1 MELEKKSPVF
11 AMYDNP
17 REALD
22 QWITLVNTLAVDEL
36 LALYDDDTVL
46 FPTFSDALLT
56 NKEGIRGY
64 FEELCEQ
71 PDIEVSIDEGSVVTQ
86 SFSDGLHAVSGIY
99 RWRFDKADDALVL
112 QARFTF
118 VFDLARPSP
127 ILHHH
132 SSQLPHKP

>member
-1 MELEKKSPVF
+1 
-11 AMYDNP
+11 MYDNP

-22 QWITLVNTLAVDEL
+22 QWTSRVNQLAVDDL
-36 LALYDDDTVL
+36 LALYDDDAVL

-64 FEELCEQ
+64 FEELGSQ
-71 PDIEVSIDEGSVVTQ
+71 PSIEVSIDEESVVTQ

-99 RWRFDKADDALVL
+99 RWRFDKSADALVL
-112 QARFTF
+112 EARFTF
-118 VFDLARPSP
+118 LLDLARPSP

>member
-1 MELEKKSPVF
+1 
-11 AMYDNP
+11 MYDNP

-22 QWITLVNTLAVDEL
+22 QWIHLVNTLALDEL
-36 LALYDDDTVL
+36 LALYDDDAVL

-56 NKEGIRGY
+56 SKQAIRGY
-64 FEELCEQ
+64 FEELGGQ
-71 PDIEVSIDEGSVVTQ
+71 PSIAVSINEGSVTTN
-86 SFSDGLHAVSGIY
+86 SLSDNLHTISGTY
-99 RWRFDKADDALVL
+99 GWRFDKAEDALVL

-118 VFDLARPSP
+118 VLDLSRSSP

>member
-1 MELEKKSPVF
+1 
-11 AMYDNP
+11 MYQNP

-22 QWITLVNTLAVDEL
+22 QWITLVNQLAVDEL
-36 LALYDDDTVL
+36 LALYDDDAVL

-56 NKEGIRGY
+56 NKEGIRNY
-64 FEELCEQ
+64 FEKLSGQ
-71 PDIEVSIDEGSVVTQ
+71 PDTEVSVNEDSVITQ
-86 SFSDGLHAVSGIY
+86 SFSDGLHAISGIY
-99 RWRFDKADDALVL
+99 GWRFDKSEDAFVL

-118 VFDLARPSP
+118 VLDLSRSSP